1 MLHFFWVGWWVVGVW
16 GVCVGVWG
24 GGGGGNYSRNNLRDI
39 KVIVYTITF

>member
-24 GGGGGNYSRNNLRDI
+24 GGGNYSRNNLRDI